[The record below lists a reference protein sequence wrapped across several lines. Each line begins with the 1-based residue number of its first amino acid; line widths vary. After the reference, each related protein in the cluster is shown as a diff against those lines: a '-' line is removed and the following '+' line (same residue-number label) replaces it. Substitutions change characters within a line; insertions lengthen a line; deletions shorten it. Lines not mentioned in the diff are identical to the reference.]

1 MNTLQRYASTL
12 RSCSDQQRIL
22 IILIV
27 VVYNAEYALPA
38 FHHDLPFIQANNKL
52 RVYSIKSEQRLM
64 LQNNESTKRSTLP
77 HHRLD
82 DGRPKKAVAATE
94 ITWVALIS
102 TQ

>member
-38 FHHDLPFIQANNKL
+38 FAIH
-52 RVYSIKSEQRLM
+52 SSEQQSWSVLY
-64 LQNNESTKRSTLP
+64 QIGTAPN
-77 HHRLD
+77 
-82 DGRPKKAVAATE
+82 AAKQR
-94 ITWVALIS
+94 ID
-102 TQ
+102 